1 MKKHPKK
8 PTNEIASNKKARH
21 DYLIEETF
29 EAGISLTGTEIKSV
43 RAGRVNLKDGYVQVR
58 NNEAWMMN
66 VHINEYEQG
75 NRFNHDPLRNRKL
88 LLHKKEI
95 RKLAGVVQEKG
106 ITIVPL
112 KMYFKKGF
120 AKVLIG
126 VGRGK
131 KEFDKRETIKRRE
144 QDREMRRTVKVNLR

>member
-1 MKKHPKK
+1 MKKHPKT
-8 PTNEIASNKKARH
+8 PSNEIATNRKARH
-21 DYLIEETF
+21 DYLIEETY
-29 EAGISLTGTEIKSV
+29 EAGLALTGTEIKSA
-43 RAGRVNLKDGYVQVR
+43 RAGRVNLKDGFIQIR
-58 NNEAWMMN
+58 NDEAWMMN

-75 NRFNHDPLRNRKL
+75 NQFNHDPLRNRKL

-131 KEFDKRETIKRRE
+131 KQFDKRETIKRRE
-144 QDREMRRTVKVNLR
+144 QDRDMRRTIKVNMR